1 MQLHMRCVSFH
12 TNQVRIENVYY
23 LRFSMSDS
31 DSKKD
36 GGKHTNSKY
45 TWDVKHEAIGTR

>member
-12 TNQVRIENVYY
+12 TNQVGIENLYY

-36 GGKHTNSKY
+36 DRTHTNS
-45 TWDVKHEAIGTR
+45 